1 VAIIDAVSAIPW
13 MAKELA
19 SIITEEDSELRGPES
34 VATVFAAINMAAVA
48 ETVVA
53 LAWCL

>member
-1 VAIIDAVSAIPW
+1 MAIIDAVSAIPW

-48 ETVVA
+48 ETVVV